1 MDQPILEKIKT
12 KNGIINYV
20 HDKILLLL
28 PFHKLVQ
35 AFDAIDNKLA
45 A

>member
-1 MDQPILEKIKT
+1 LAKIKT
-12 KNGIINYV
+12 KNGNINYA
-20 HDKILLLL
+20 HDKIFSLL

-35 AFDAIDNKLA
+35 VFDATDNKLA